1 VGVRAG
7 VDGVLGEVVPGVAY
21 GKCAAGV
28 PALRELGVHF
38 SVSDAGDKE
47 VGGVGAHEAGEGGGV
62 SVTVDGAHGG
72 RIGAEW
78 VGSALGGLGWFR
90 FWRHNLGNY
99 GRTWSIKRRW

>member
-62 SVTVDGAHGG
+62 SVTEMERMEVGLVPSGWVVPWVD
-72 RIGAEW
+72 
-78 VGSALGGLGWFR
+78 LGGSDFG
-90 FWRHNLGNY
+90 G
-99 GRTWSIKRRW
+99 II